1 MKIAF
6 IYPGQGAQYAGM
18 GKEIYE
24 KYEEAKEIFERADEA
39 LGFNISKLCFEGPE
53 EELMKTE
60 NTQPAILTVSVA
72 LTRVLQKRGV
82 KPDVTA
88 GLSLGEYSSLV
99 LAEALDFEDAV
110 RLVKKRGKYMQEVV
124 PEGVGTM
131 AAILGLPN
139 EEVEEICRIASE
151 VGVVEPAN
159 YNCPGQL
166 VVSGEVKAVERAV
179 ELAKERGAK
188 KAVVLAVSAPFHC
201 SMLKE
206 AGELLAKELE
216 KVEIKDLMVPVIS
229 NVTADYVQKDKV
241 KELLI
246 KQVSHPVLWE
256 QSVRK
261 MVEDGVD
268 TFIEIGPGKT
278 LSGFVKKIDRSRTV
292 LNFEDE
298 ESLMKALSALGV

>member
-99 LAEALDFEDAV
+99 LAEGLDFEDAV
-110 RLVKKRGKYMQEVV
+110 RLVKKRGEYMQEVV

-216 KVEIKDLMVPVIS
+216 KVEIKDLKVPVIS

-261 MVEDGVD
+261 MIEDGVD

-278 LSGFVKKIDRSRTV
+278 LSGFVKKIDRSKTI

-298 ESLMKALSALGV
+298 ESLVKALSALGV

>member
-24 KYEEAKEIFERADEA
+24 KYEEAREIFERADEA
-39 LGFNISKLCFEGPE
+39 LGFYISKLCFEGPE
-53 EELMKTE
+53 EELVKTE

-110 RLVKKRGKYMQEVV
+110 RLVKMRGKYMQEVV

-131 AAILGLPN
+131 AAILGLSN
-139 EEVEEICRIASE
+139 EEVEEICQIASE

-206 AGELLAKELE
+206 AGELLAKELD
-216 KVEIKDLMVPVIS
+216 KIEIKDLKVPVIS
-229 NVTADYVQKDKV
+229 NVTANYVQKDMV

-261 MVEDGVD
+261 MIEDGVD
-268 TFIEIGPGKT
+268 TFVEIGPGKT
-278 LSGFVKKIDRSRTV
+278 LSGFIKKIDRSKTV

-298 ESLMKALSALGV
+298 ESLMKTLSALGV

>member
-110 RLVKKRGKYMQEVV
+110 RLVKMRGKYMQEVV

-216 KVEIKDLMVPVIS
+216 KVEIKDLKVPVIS

-261 MVEDGVD
+261 MIEDGVD

-298 ESLMKALSALGV
+298 ESLMKTLSALGV